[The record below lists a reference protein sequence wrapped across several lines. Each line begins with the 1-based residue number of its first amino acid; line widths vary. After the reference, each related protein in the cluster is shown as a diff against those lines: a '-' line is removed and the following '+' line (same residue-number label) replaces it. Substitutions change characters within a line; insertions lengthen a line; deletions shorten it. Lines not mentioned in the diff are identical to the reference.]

1 MINKLRKR
9 IFWIIQI
16 SLSIIILGVI
26 IIFTNFSYKNTITS
40 STMFIDRL
48 DGRNEIRGEKPKE
61 LSETKNN
68 DDPFVVNIDGVY
80 KFEINSNSNII
91 RESDNVTNEVRQ
103 YALEISNKS
112 SEEGYVGNYI
122 YKTRKVGNDNKEIT
136 LMENEN
142 AINRLKTTIIFAI
155 VIGALGIIIIY
166 IIARKI
172 AQVIV
177 KPVEETF
184 EKQKQFISDA
194 SHE

>member
-1 MINKLRKR
+1 MIDKLRKR

-103 YALEISNKS
+103 YALEISNK
-112 SEEGYVGNYI
+112 
-122 YKTRKVGNDNKEIT
+122 RKK
-136 LMENEN
+136 
-142 AINRLKTTIIFAI
+142 
-155 VIGALGIIIIY
+155 
-166 IIARKI
+166 
-172 AQVIV
+172 
-177 KPVEETF
+177 
-184 EKQKQFISDA
+184 
-194 SHE
+194 